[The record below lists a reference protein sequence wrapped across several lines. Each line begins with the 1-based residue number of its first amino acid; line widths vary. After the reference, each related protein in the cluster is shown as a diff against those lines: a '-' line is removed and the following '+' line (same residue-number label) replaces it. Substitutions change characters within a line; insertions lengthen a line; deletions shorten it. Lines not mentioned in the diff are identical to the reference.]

1 MTDFLSALGN
11 DLAVFSDLGTDPPR
25 VMSHNDRVVAHMT
38 RGGDELRLEFLDR
51 GNGKVVEHP
60 PNGAPRRSHASYRAL
75 LASETFSDLRL
86 WANHQKTFLQNTL
99 EPVDDRLSVEGAMS
113 GTTRRSLWT
122 RSRAVSGP
130 WTPPTR
136 QSASC

>member
-86 WANHQKTFLQNTL
+86 WAITRRRSCRTRWSLSTTASVSKEQYP
-99 EPVDDRLSVEGAMS
+99 EPR
-113 GTTRRSLWT
+113 RRSLWT
-122 RSRAVSGP
+122 R
-130 WTPPTR
+130 
-136 QSASC
+136 